1 MYMISTDDLVRRMYA
16 EYAWHAQSP
25 PWDELTAREQ
35 SAWRATAVAAAQ
47 TLATAAGLVTQEAA

>member
-1 MYMISTDDLVRRMYA
+1 MYMVTTAELAERMYA

-35 SAWRATAVAAAQ
+35 SAWRATAVVAAQ
-47 TLATAAGLVTQEAA
+47 TLATAAGLVKEAA